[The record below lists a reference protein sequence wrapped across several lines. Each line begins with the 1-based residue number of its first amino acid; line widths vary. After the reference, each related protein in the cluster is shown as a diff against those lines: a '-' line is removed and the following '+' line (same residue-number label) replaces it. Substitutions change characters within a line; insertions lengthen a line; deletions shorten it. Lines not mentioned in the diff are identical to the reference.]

1 MERTKSDTT
10 PANDGKV
17 WWRKVGG
24 GSLRLSN
31 RIIKPGEKF
40 RAFPDEIPT
49 AFRDVVLPLEDI
61 PETGDAKPVNVVK
74 TEYKLQPRGDS
85 KLWYDVVD
93 KNGKV
98 LNEKGMKKETAEKL
112 IQDLEK

>member
-1 MERTKSDTT
+1 MERTKPDST
-10 PANDGKV
+10 PDGKV
-17 WWRKVGG
+17 WWQKVGG
-24 GSLRLSN
+24 GSFRLPN

-40 RAFPDEIPT
+40 RAHPDEIPKEH
-49 AFRDVVLPLEDI
+49 RDVVLPLEGI
-61 PETGDAKPVNVVK
+61 PETGDARPVNVVK
-74 TEYKLQPRGDS
+74 SEYKLQSRGDS